1 MDGVIGKV
9 EDIYQ
14 EGGGVA
20 LDRSGDVHSLDRV
33 RKLEEELDRL
43 GQVFHL
49 AGGRSRLGGSNED
62 ELDRETSGKKV
73 M

>member
-1 MDGVIGKV
+1 MDGVIGQV
-9 EDIYQ
+9 EDIYP

-20 LDRSGDVHSLDRV
+20 LDRGGDVHRLDRV

-49 AGGRSRLGGSNED
+49 AGGRSRLGGSGGD
-62 ELDRETSGKKV
+62 ELDRQTRGKKV